1 MPTDVWVAGGIAL
14 AQGALGGALTWIG
27 PWYKGLTKPSFQPPD
42 WAFGPAWSLILALAA
57 WAGVVAWRA
66 ADSSG
71 ERADVIILFAVNG
84 VFFLLWTPLF
94 FVVKRPDWALVE
106 VVFLWASVLAL
117 VVGLW
122 PISPF
127 ASLLVMPY
135 LAWVTFASVL
145 NRAIVRLNAP
155 FNAQS
160 SHA

>member
-1 MPTDVWVAGGIAL
+1 MATDVWVAGGVAL
-14 AQGALGGALTWIG
+14 AQGVIGGALTWIG
-27 PWYKGLTKPSFQPPD
+27 PWYRNLRKPWFQPPD
-42 WAFGPAWSLILALAA
+42 WAFGPAWTLILALAA
-57 WAGVVAWRA
+57 WSAVVAWRGA
-66 ADSSG
+66 ENDAEQG
-71 ERADVIILFAVNG
+71 KVILLFAVNG

-122 PISPF
+122 PIEPL
-127 ASLLVMPY
+127 ASLLVVPY

-155 FNAQS
+155 FP
-160 SHA
+160 

>member
-1 MPTDVWVAGGIAL
+1 VAGGIAL
-14 AQGALGGALTWIG
+14 AQGIVGGALTWIG
-27 PWYKGLTKPSFQPPD
+27 PWYKNLRKPWFQPPD
-42 WAFGPAWSLILALAA
+42 WAFGPAWTLILALAA

-66 ADSSG
+66 AGNDA
-71 ERADVIILFAVNG
+71 ERADVILLFAVNG
-84 VFFLLWTPLF
+84 VFFVLWTPMF
-94 FVVKRPDWALVE
+94 FAIKRPDWALVE

-135 LAWVTFASVL
+135 LAWVSFASAL

-155 FNAQS
+155 FP
-160 SHA
+160 